1 MNELEEI
8 KNRLDIVDVIS
19 GYIKL
24 DKAGANYRACCPFHN
39 EKTASLMVSPTKQ
52 IWHCFGCSK
61 GGDIFEF
68 VKEIEGIDF
77 GDALKI
83 LANKA
88 GVELKGYDKKNTAQE
103 RTERQK
109 IGEVLEQAAKFFEY
123 YLNNSKVGQKA
134 KEYLFK
140 RGFDEELIKEWRVG
154 YAPDSFTQVSNFL
167 ESRGFNKN
175 YIEKAGLAFLK
186 TNNSLCDRFRSR
198 IIFPFLN
205 INSEVIGFTGRIFG
219 KEEDVAKYLNTP
231 ATLLYDKSK
240 ALFGID
246 KAKVEIRK
254 EDKCILVEG
263 NVDCIMSHK
272 AGVKN
277 VVAVS
282 GTALT
287 ELHLKII
294 KRYTNNLVFSFDMD
308 SAGAKATERAIDL
321 AREMGFNVSVLDLK
335 EEKDPADVIL
345 NQGKEK
351 WLEIVGGAEKIMD
364 FYFRK
369 AFLNK
374 NIEKVEGKKK
384 IIEELLPQIKKID
397 NSIEQ
402 SFFIQKLADELLV
415 REDDIRKEFSKLRL
429 ERKNSE
435 VESGKNKNN
444 LSKKE
449 KLERQFLKLYLIQ
462 KTDFKEFLYLFSE
475 EYKIILEK
483 LERGEDYS
491 KVLEGAEDKKFLS
504 EIFLGAEGEKELLEE
519 NETSVEEEIA
529 NCLTNLKEIF
539 EKEQKKD
546 LSLKIKNEKNPIESE
561 KLIEEYLSLLK
572 KTYGKEN

>member
-24 DKAGANYRACCPFHN
+24 DKAGTNYRACCPFHN
-39 EKTASLMVSPTKQ
+39 EKTASLMVSPAKQ

-88 GVELKGYDKKNTAQE
+88 GVELKGYSKNNTTQE

-109 IGEVLEQAAKFFEY
+109 TGEVLEQAAKFFEY
-123 YLNNSKVGQKA
+123 YLNNSKGGESA
-134 KEYLFK
+134 KEYLIK
-140 RGFDEELIKEWRVG
+140 RGFDEELIKDWRVG
-154 YAPDSFTQVSNFL
+154 YAPNSFEQLSKFL
-167 ESRGFNKN
+167 ENRGYNKV

-186 TNNSLCDRFRSR
+186 TNGNLCDRFRSR
-198 IIFPFLN
+198 IIFPFVN
-205 INSEVIGFTGRIFG
+205 INSEIIGFTGRILG
-219 KEEDVAKYLNTP
+219 KEENVAKYLNTP

-263 NVDCIMSHK
+263 NVDCIMAHK
-272 AGVKN
+272 AGTKN

-287 ELHLKII
+287 ELHLKIL
-294 KRYTNNLVFSFDMD
+294 KRYTSNLIFSFDMD

-345 NQGKEK
+345 KQGKEK
-351 WLEIVGGAEKIMD
+351 WIGIVNSAEKIMD

-369 AFLNK
+369 AFLDK
-374 NIEKVEGKKK
+374 NIEKVDDKKK

-402 SFFIQKLADELLV
+402 SFFIQKLADELMV
-415 REDDIRKEFSKLRL
+415 REEDIRKEFSKVRL
-429 ERKNSE
+429 ERREGETETK
-435 VESGKNKNN
+435 KKKDT
-444 LSKKE
+444 LSQKE
-449 KLERQFLKLYLIQ
+449 KLERQFLKLYLI
-462 KTDFKEFLYLFSE
+462 KKIDVKDFIYLFSE
-475 EYKIILEK
+475 KYKTILEK
-483 LERGEDYS
+483 LEKEEDS
-491 KVLEGAEDKKFLS
+491 SRALEGMEDNNLLS
-504 EIFLGAEGEKELLEE
+504 EIFLGAETEREILEA
-519 NETSVEEEIA
+519 NEISVEEEIE
-529 NCLTNLKEIF
+529 NCLINLKKIF
-539 EKEQKKD
+539 EEKEKMD
-546 LSLKIKNEKNPIESE
+546 LSLRIKNEKNPLETE
-561 KLIEEYLSLLK
+561 KLIEEYLSLLNK
-572 KTYGKEN
+572 SYGKEN

>member
-24 DKAGANYRACCPFHN
+24 DKAGTNYRACCPFHN
-39 EKTASLMVSPTKQ
+39 EKTASLMVSPAKQ

-88 GVELKGYDKKNTAQE
+88 GIELKGYSKNNTAQE

-109 IGEVLEQAAKFFEY
+109 TGEVLEQAAKFFEY
-123 YLNNSKVGQKA
+123 YLNNSKGGESA
-134 KEYLFK
+134 KEYLIK

-154 YAPDSFTQVSNFL
+154 YAPNSFEQLSKFL
-167 ESRGFNKN
+167 ENRGYNKI

-186 TNNSLCDRFRSR
+186 TNGNLCDRFRSR
-198 IIFPFLN
+198 IIFPFVN
-205 INSEVIGFTGRIFG
+205 INSEIIGFTGRILG
-219 KEEDVAKYLNTP
+219 KEENVAKYLNTP

-254 EDKCILVEG
+254 EEKCILVEG
-263 NVDCIMSHK
+263 NVDCIMAHK
-272 AGVKN
+272 AGTKN

-287 ELHLKII
+287 ELHLKIL
-294 KRYTNNLVFSFDMD
+294 KRYTSNLIFSFDMD

-345 NQGKEK
+345 KQGKEK
-351 WLEIVGGAEKIMD
+351 WIEIVNNAEKIMD

-369 AFLNK
+369 AFLDK
-374 NIEKVEGKKK
+374 NIEKVDDKKK

-402 SFFIQKLADELLV
+402 SFFIQKLADELMV
-415 REDDIRKEFSKLRL
+415 REDDIRTEFSRIKL
-429 ERKNSE
+429 ERREGETETK
-435 VESGKNKNN
+435 KNKDN
-444 LSKKE
+444 LSQKE
-449 KLERQFLKLYLIQ
+449 KLERQFLKLYLIK
-462 KTDFKEFLYLFSE
+462 KTDFKDFIYLFSE
-475 EYKIILEK
+475 KYKTILEK
-483 LERGEDYS
+483 LEKEEGPS
-491 KVLEGAEDKKFLS
+491 QILEGTEDNNLLS
-504 EIFLGAEGEKELLEE
+504 EIFLGAETEREILEA
-519 NETSVEEEIA
+519 NEISVEEEIE
-529 NCLTNLKEIF
+529 NCLINLKKIF
-539 EKEQKKD
+539 EEKEKMD
-546 LSLKIKNEKNPIESE
+546 LSLRIKNEKNPLETE
-561 KLIEEYLSLLK
+561 KLIEEYLSLINK
-572 KTYGKEN
+572 SYGKEN

>member
-374 NIEKVEGKKK
+374 NIEKVEDKKK

>member
-1 MNELEEI
+1 
-8 KNRLDIVDVIS
+8 
-19 GYIKL
+19 
-24 DKAGANYRACCPFHN
+24 
-39 EKTASLMVSPTKQ
+39 
-52 IWHCFGCSK
+52 
-61 GGDIFEF
+61 
-68 VKEIEGIDF
+68 
-77 GDALKI
+77 
-83 LANKA
+83 
-88 GVELKGYDKKNTAQE
+88 
-103 RTERQK
+103 
-109 IGEVLEQAAKFFEY
+109 
-123 YLNNSKVGQKA
+123 
-134 KEYLFK
+134 
-140 RGFDEELIKEWRVG
+140 
-154 YAPDSFTQVSNFL
+154 
-167 ESRGFNKN
+167 
-175 YIEKAGLAFLK
+175 
-186 TNNSLCDRFRSR
+186 
-198 IIFPFLN
+198 
-205 INSEVIGFTGRIFG
+205 
-219 KEEDVAKYLNTP
+219 
-231 ATLLYDKSK
+231 
-240 ALFGID
+240 LFGID

-374 NIEKVEGKKK
+374 NIEKVEDKKK